1 MESESHYLFSCS
13 AYSAE
18 RDDWYSKMTLR
29 NEFEE
34 MTTANKLK
42 LVLNDTNHVKM
53 TAKFILN
60 AYFTRSKLLNRYP
73 T

>member
-1 MESESHYLFSCS
+1 
-13 AYSAE
+13 
-18 RDDWYSKMTLR
+18 MTAR

-53 TAKFILN
+53 TAKFIVN
-60 AYFTRSKLLNRYP
+60 AYFVRSKLLNKNP